1 MLEGGCGERELG
13 LALLMRRGMAA
24 WIRAWSA
31 CILPSPAIQELGRGP
46 QMPLPAGVRGEVTR
60 LLVTMA
66 CSAHQKEMHR

>member
-1 MLEGGCGERELG
+1 MLEGRGGERELG
-13 LALLMRRGMAA
+13 LALLMRQGMAA

-31 CILPSPAIQELGRGP
+31 CVTPAPAGQELGRGP
-46 QMPLPAGVRGEVTR
+46 RMPLPAGVRGEITR